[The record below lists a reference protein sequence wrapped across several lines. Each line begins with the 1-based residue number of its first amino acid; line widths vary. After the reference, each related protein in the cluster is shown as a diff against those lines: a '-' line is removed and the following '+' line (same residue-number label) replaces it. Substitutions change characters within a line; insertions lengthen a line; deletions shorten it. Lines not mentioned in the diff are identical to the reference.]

1 MKKQFLLFIIFSSL
15 ANFLFSQGWQPMGSR
30 SMSLANA
37 TVAIEDV
44 WAFHH
49 NPAALASLK
58 KIGAGVSYENR
69 FLLKELQSQGFVV
82 AVPLKKGVISFGG
95 QTFGY
100 NQFRTYRT
108 GLGYSMAL
116 AEFISVGVQLNYNA
130 VRINPSYG
138 NHQTVTAEV
147 GILAKVSNNWSLA
160 FSTFNITRNKLSD
173 FAEDRYSTVL
183 RFGTRYSISDK
194 VFFLAEAE
202 KNVDYNLRF
211 KTGFEYVPISNFF
224 VRGGFA
230 TAPIEY
236 TFGLGYA
243 FSGVYKLDLGSAY
256 HQFLGWSP
264 HFSFTYQL
272 K

>member
-1 MKKQFLLFIIFSSL
+1 MRQLYILLFFVAFYS
-15 ANFLFSQGWQPMGSR
+15 NTLFSQGWQPMGSR
-30 SMSLANA
+30 SMSLAN
-37 TVAIEDV
+37 TSVAIEDV

-49 NPAALASLK
+49 NPAALSTLK

-82 AVPLKKGVISFGG
+82 AVPMKKGVISFGG

-108 GLGYSMAL
+108 GVGYSMAL

-138 NHQTVTAEV
+138 NHQTVTAEL

-160 FSTFNITRNKLSD
+160 FSAFNITRNKLSD
-173 FAEDRYSTVL
+173 FAEDRYSTIL
-183 RFGTRYSISDK
+183 RFGSRYSISDK
-194 VFFLAEAE
+194 VLFLIEAE

-211 KTGFEYVPISNFF
+211 KTGVEYKPLTNFY

-264 HFSFTYQL
+264 NFSFTYQL